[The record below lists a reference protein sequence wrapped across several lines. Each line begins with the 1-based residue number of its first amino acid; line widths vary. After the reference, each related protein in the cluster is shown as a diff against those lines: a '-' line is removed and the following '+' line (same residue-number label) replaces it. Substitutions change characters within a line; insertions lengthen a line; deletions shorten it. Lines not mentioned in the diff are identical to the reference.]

1 MSNSN
6 EILERLHGAFET
18 FKAENDARLT
28 DLKKGQEDIVRNEK
42 VDRISAAVG
51 DLQEALDK
59 ANERI
64 ANLSMGGATANAGRA
79 VDPEYTK
86 AFRAHFTKG
95 EINASLNKGTA
106 SEGGYLAPTEWDRTI
121 TDKLVILSPMR
132 QICAVQQISVN
143 SFSKLF
149 NNRGTASGWVGETA
163 ARPETAAATFG
174 TLTYT
179 TGELYANPSATQT
192 ILDDALVNLE
202 TWLAGEIET
211 EFAYQEGISFVSGN
225 GTNKPTGLLTYVTGA
240 ANAAAHPFGAIGL
253 VNSGAA
259 AALTA
264 DGLLNLTYALP
275 SELTGNA
282 RFIMNRSTHNKVRL
296 LKDGQSNYLWQPSY
310 QAGQPASLLGYPI
323 TEIAAMPDVAAGAK
337 AIAFGDFAR
346 GYLIIDR
353 IGTRILRDPFTN
365 KPYVHFYTTKRVGGG
380 LLNPEVIKVQN
391 ISA

>member
-1 MSNSN
+1 MSEANQ
-6 EILERLHGAFET
+6 ILERLNSAFEE
-18 FKAENDARLT
+18 FKAENDLRIS
-28 DLKKGQEDIVRNEK
+28 DLKKGQEDVVRNDK
-42 VDRISAAVG
+42 VERISAAVG
-51 DLQEALDK
+51 DMQSSLDK
-59 ANERI
+59 VNERL
-64 ANLSMGGATANAGRA
+64 ANLAITPTGGKTVA
-79 VDPEYTK
+79 DPEYTK
-86 AFRAHFTKG
+86 AFRSHFTRG
-95 EINASLNKGTA
+95 DINASLNKGTA
-106 SEGGYLAPTEWDRTI
+106 AEGGYLAPTEWDRTI

-132 QICAVQQISVN
+132 QICAVQSISVN

-163 ARPETAAATFG
+163 ARPETAANTFG

-202 TWLAGEIET
+202 SWLAGEVET
-211 EFAYQEGISFVSGN
+211 EFAYQEGVSFISGN

-275 SELTGNA
+275 SELSGNA

-337 AIAFGDFAR
+337 AIAFGDFSR

-353 IGTRILRDPFTN
+353 MGTRILRDPFTN

>member
-1 MSNSN
+1 MSEANQ
-6 EILERLHGAFET
+6 ILERLNSAFEE
-18 FKAENDARLT
+18 FKAENDLRIS
-28 DLKKGQEDIVRNEK
+28 DLKKGQEDVVRNDK
-42 VDRISAAVG
+42 VERISAAVG
-51 DLQEALDK
+51 DMQSSLDK
-59 ANERI
+59 VNERL
-64 ANLSMGGATANAGRA
+64 ANLALAPTGGKSVA
-79 VDPEYTK
+79 DPEYTK
-86 AFRAHFTKG
+86 AFRSHFTRG
-95 EINASLNKGTA
+95 DINASLNKGTA
-106 SEGGYLAPTEWDRTI
+106 AEGGYLAPTEWDRTI

-132 QICAVQQISVN
+132 QICAVQSISVN

-163 ARPETAAATFG
+163 ARPETTAPGFG

-202 TWLAGEIET
+202 SWLAGEVET
-211 EFAYQEGISFVSGN
+211 EFALQEGIAFVSGN

-275 SELTGNA
+275 SELSGNA

-296 LKDGQSNYLWQPSY
+296 LKDGQNNYLWQPSY

-337 AIAFGDFAR
+337 AIAFGDFSR

-353 IGTRILRDPFTN
+353 MGTRVLRDPFTN

-391 ISA
+391 ISV